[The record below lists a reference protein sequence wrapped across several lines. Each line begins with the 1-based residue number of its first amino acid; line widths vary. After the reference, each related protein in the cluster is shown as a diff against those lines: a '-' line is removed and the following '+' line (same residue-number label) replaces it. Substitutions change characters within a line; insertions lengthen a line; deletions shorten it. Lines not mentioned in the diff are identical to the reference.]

1 MQGKRDQI
9 GTGKRTSEV
18 APAELE
24 WHKLLAKLNEFV
36 ADSDLSIPRIAR
48 LMGVSST
55 TLTKWMS
62 GTGKPQRAKLPEIR
76 RFLDFHSQ

>member
-48 LMGVSST
+48 LMGVSQPMFNTFWRESAT
-55 TLTKWMS
+55 FSREEGRVAENPSDK
-62 GTGKPQRAKLPEIR
+62 
-76 RFLDFHSQ
+76 